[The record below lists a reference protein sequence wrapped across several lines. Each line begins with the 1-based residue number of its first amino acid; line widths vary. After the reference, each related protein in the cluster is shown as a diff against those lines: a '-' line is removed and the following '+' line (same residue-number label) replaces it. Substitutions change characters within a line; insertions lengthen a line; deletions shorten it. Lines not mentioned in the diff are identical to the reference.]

1 MTTGNLRDHCREG
14 TMIKHFTPGKL
25 YRTETFFDAYEND
38 RTAVKLS
45 PGIVLMY
52 VERCPCDAVVN
63 QDRIKEEDFEDFKFL
78 FGDARIS
85 LCTIRHDALYIK
97 ENLQGPL

>member
-1 MTTGNLRDHCREG
+1 MATGNLKDHSRVKYL
-14 TMIKHFTPGKL
+14 IPGKL
-25 YRTETFFDAYEND
+25 YRTQTFFDAYEND

-52 VERCPCDAVVN
+52 VERCPCNAIVN
-63 QDRIKEEDFEDFKFL
+63 QDRVKEGDYEDFKFL

-85 LCTIRHDALYIK
+85 LCTIRYDSLHIK
-97 ENLQGPL
+97 ENLEGPL